1 MNIQNV
7 EIKRDGLTLR
17 GDLRVPE
24 GAEKCP
30 IVIICHGFMANRS
43 HEMFERIANECVERG
58 MAAVKFDFDGH
69 GESDGEFSDM
79 NVYSEIL
86 DAAKIIEYV
95 REMPFVTK
103 IYIAGHSQGAL
114 VGGMIAGMYREYVSK
129 LVMLAPAATMKDDA
143 QIGSCFGVPYDSYH
157 IPDFFPVRN
166 NEGENFNVGSLYF
179 RIAKTLPIYE
189 TTTLFTG
196 KVLIIHGS
204 EDPAVGV
211 IGAKRYKERMP
222 RAELVI
228 VEGGD
233 HGFNNSLDFVVT
245 KTADFLKG

>member
-1 MNIQNV
+1 MENI

-17 GDLRVPE
+17 GDLRIPE

-30 IVIICHGFMANRS
+30 IAVICHGFMANRT
-43 HEMFERIANECVERG
+43 HDMFERIANACVERG
-58 MAAVKFDFDGH
+58 IAAVKFDFDGH

-95 REMPFVTK
+95 RTLSFVTD
-103 IYIAGHSQGAL
+103 IYIVGHSQGAL

-129 LVMLAPAATMKDDA
+129 LVMLAPAATLKDDA

-166 NEGENFNVGSLYF
+166 NDGEHFNVGSLYF

-189 TTTLFTG
+189 TTAYFTG
-196 KVLIIHGS
+196 KLLIIHGS
-204 EDPAVGV
+204 DDPAVGV

-233 HGFNNSLDFVVT
+233 HGFNNSLDFVVE
-245 KTADFLKG
+245 KAADFLRG

>member
-1 MNIQNV
+1 MDIQNI

-17 GDLRVPE
+17 GDLRVPIV
-24 GAEKCP
+24 KDKFP
-30 IVIICHGFMANRS
+30 IAIICHGFMANRK
-43 HEMFERIANECVERG
+43 HDMFERIANACVERG
-58 MAAVKFDFDGH
+58 IAAIKFDFDGH

-95 REMPFVTK
+95 RSLPFVSE
-103 IYIAGHSQGAL
+103 IYIIGHSQGAL
-114 VGGMIAGMYREYVSK
+114 VGGMIAGMYREYISK

-166 NEGENFNVGSLYF
+166 NDGEHFNVGSLYF

-189 TTTLFTG
+189 TTPLFTG
-196 KVLIIHGS
+196 KVLIVHGS

-233 HGFNNSLDFVVT
+233 HGFNNSLDFVVE
-245 KTADFLKG
+245 KTADFLK

>member
-1 MNIQNV
+1 MENI

-17 GDLRVPE
+17 GDLRVPD

-30 IVIICHGFMANRS
+30 IAIICHGFMANRT
-43 HEMFERIANECVERG
+43 HDMFERITNACVERG
-58 MAAVKFDFDGH
+58 IAAVKFDFDGH

-95 REMPFVTK
+95 RTLSFVTD
-103 IYIAGHSQGAL
+103 IYIVGHSQGAL

-129 LVMLAPAATMKDDA
+129 LVMLAPAATLKDDA

-166 NEGENFNVGSLYF
+166 NDGEHFNVGSLYF

-189 TTTLFTG
+189 TTTLFSGQT
-196 KVLIIHGS
+196 LIIHGS

-233 HGFNNSLDFVVT
+233 HGFNNSLDFVVE
-245 KTADFLKG
+245 KAADFLRG